1 MTGADGVREDGPN
14 LRSGPGRA
22 PMTTNRAWA
31 LLLASAVLEAVWA
44 TALGSGIGMGRP
56 VATAVFAVAVTLSM
70 LGLGQAMR
78 AIPIGT
84 AYAVWTGVGAALTVL
99 WAMAT
104 GAQEVHWGQL
114 AFIAGLVGC
123 TVGLRFVDGERG
135 GRGGRA
141 S

>member
-1 MTGADGVREDGPN
+1 MTGAPRRPSPERGEHAGPVAM
-14 LRSGPGRA
+14 SA
-22 PMTTNRAWA
+22 NRAWA
-31 LLLASAVLEAVWA
+31 LLLGSAVLEAVWA
-44 TALGSGIGMGRP
+44 TTLGSGIGMHRP
-56 VATAVFAVAVTLSM
+56 LATAVFLVALTASM

-114 AFIAGLVGC
+114 ALIAGLVGC
-123 TVGLRFVDGERG
+123 TLGLKFVDGTTTPEVERH
-135 GRGGRA
+135 
-141 S
+141 SPK